1 MARTSVLLILL
12 LWGGSGALLGQA
24 KAKAQSPQPS
34 GFDSFLQ
41 LVAPRDT
48 ITIKRQLRAATE
60 ASTLAESRRHQAETM
75 RLGARG
81 RIESKKAEMVRIK
94 ERIAL
99 AKKENREA
107 DRLGLEAE
115 RKAAEREKGL
125 FEVREELRQAEFEL
139 ETSRKEFASLS
150 QKALEL
156 ELQLAVRR
164 AGRSR
169 TPIGGAGGASLDRV
183 IGELEK
189 QTLEA
194 QRAQSLYS
202 TEVAEREIR
211 VIDQRLELLYAQLKV
226 LGGE

>member
-1 MARTSVLLILL
+1 MVKTFLPLL
-12 LWGGSGALLGQA
+12 LLLLTGTGTLLGQA
-24 KAKAQSPQPS
+24 KAQAQPAPQR
-34 GFDSFLQ
+34 GFDSFIM

-48 ITIKRQLRAATE
+48 ITIKRQLRTAIE
-60 ASTLAESRRHQAETM
+60 AKDQAESRRQQAETM

-81 RIESKKAEMVRIK
+81 RIEAKKVEMVRIK
-94 ERIAL
+94 ERVAL

-125 FEVREELRQAEFEL
+125 FEVREELRQAEIEF
-139 ETSRKEFASLS
+139 ETSRTEFAALS

-194 QRAQSLYS
+194 QRAQALYAI
-202 TEVAEREIR
+202 EVADREIK
-211 VIDQRLELLYAQLKV
+211 VIDRRLEMLDAQQKV